1 MVLLMYFYSSNLLC
15 SWHLG
20 VVSSLMLKVSSGK
33 GSQHS
38 SMRGMG
44 SKVPFLAE
52 ELRAVDSYWGKDS
65 HVTML

>member
-1 MVLLMYFYSSNLLC
+1 MILLMYFYSSNLLC

-52 ELRAVDSYWGKDS
+52 EL
-65 HVTML
+65 